1 MNLQCIIADDE
12 PFARKCIREYV
23 QRTDFL
29 TYAGEAANAE
39 DAAKLMHEKN
49 ADIIFS
55 DIQMPGISGIDFVRA
70 AGNDA
75 LFIFITAFPEYAV
88 EGFELNI
95 IDYLLKPVS
104 YQRFLKAAT
113 KAKEYVELKHPQL
126 SNEVKAD
133 YFFIKCGSKFEKIL
147 LSDLLYA
154 EALENYVKIYTQSKT
169 HITYLTF
176 KGLEEYLPNDQFIRV
191 HKSFIVSL
199 SKIENL
205 DNEEIK
211 IGTYSVPL
219 SRNYRAEVINKVIGN
234 NLLKR

>member
-29 TYAGEAANAE
+29 VYAGEADSAE
-39 DAAKLMHEKN
+39 EAAKLMRQKN

-70 AGNDA
+70 AGNNA

-113 KAKEYVELKHPQL
+113 KAKEYLALKQQQQN
-126 SNEVKAD
+126 SADKAG

-147 LSDLLYA
+147 ISDLLYA
-154 EALENYVKIYTQSKT
+154 EALENYVKLYTASKT

-176 KGLEEYLPNDQFIRV
+176 KGLEEYLPADKFIRV
-191 HKSFIVSL
+191 HKSYIVSL
-199 SKIENL
+199 GK
-205 DNEEIK
+205 K
-211 IGTYSVPL
+211 IG
-219 SRNYRAEVINKVIGN
+219 RASCRERV
-234 NLLKR
+234 